1 MSTKKSITSLTGSN
15 GERIVEDLLPFSV
28 QDFALS
34 ALDALP
40 FGINIVNRDM
50 RIIYVN
56 QHQQSFFPD
65 RQLGRRICFQAYM
78 NDDQREEVCPWC
90 ASKIAFQTGKLVR
103 RVAPS
108 RNQEGIVF
116 KHFEVVAIPL
126 RDKSG
131 EIFAVMELVEDIA
144 GRTFNVPLALEPGKT
159 RNLSQMF
166 AFDRLICA
174 SKAMKDLRRRLEL
187 FSDNDAP
194 VLIQGET
201 GTGKNLIAEI
211 LHENSSRKSKP
222 FIDLNCANMTE
233 TLMESELFGHEKG
246 AFTGANSI
254 KKGMVEMAEG
264 GTLLLDEIGDA
275 PMNIQAKLLR
285 FLESGR
291 FERVGG
297 TRTIQVDARII
308 AATNQDLERR
318 ITEGKFREDLFY
330 RLSVLTITVPSL
342 QERPEEIPILV
353 EYFLDQAVKE
363 AGLEPKKIH
372 PRVMRMFLDY
382 SWPGNCRQ
390 LKHEIEQMVIL
401 GKYDSILTEEL
412 VSRKILLSLGKAPYI
427 PDLEAD
433 SSSLREVTNLL
444 EKRLI
449 RKALQET
456 NGNKTHA
463 AEMLGL
469 TRRGLLKKIQRLGLG

>member
-1 MSTKKSITSLTGSN
+1 MSPEKQPSPLSESIRS
-15 GERIVEDLLPFSV
+15 RIVEDLLPLSV
-28 QDFALS
+28 RDFALN

-40 FGINIVNRDM
+40 FGINIINREM
-50 RIIYVN
+50 RVVYVN

-65 RQLGRRICFQAYM
+65 RQLGRRICYQAYM
-78 NDDQREEVCPWC
+78 NDDHREEVCPWC
-90 ASKIAFQTGKLVR
+90 ASTIAFQTGKVIR

-108 RNQEGIVF
+108 RNEEGIVF

-126 RDKSG
+126 RDQNG

-144 GRTFNVPLALEPGKT
+144 DRTFNVPLALEPGKT
-159 RNLSQMF
+159 RGLSQMF

-174 SKAMKDLRRRLEL
+174 SESMRNLRRRLEL
-187 FSDNDAP
+187 ISDTDAP
-194 VLIQGET
+194 VLILGET

-211 LHENSSRKSKP
+211 IHENSSRKSKH
-222 FIDLNCANMTE
+222 FVCLNCANMSE

-246 AFTGANSI
+246 AFTGATST

-275 PMNIQAKLLR
+275 PMSIQAKLLR

-297 TRTIQVDARII
+297 TRTIQVDSRII
-308 AATNQDLERR
+308 AATNQDLERL
-318 ITEGKFREDLFY
+318 ISEGKFREDLFY
-330 RLSVLTITVPSL
+330 RLSVLTLSVPSL
-342 QERPEEIPILV
+342 HERPEEIPILV
-353 EYFLDQAVKE
+353 EYFLDQAVKD

-372 PRVMRMFLDY
+372 PKVMRMFLDY
-382 SWPGNCRQ
+382 NWPGNCRQ

-412 VSRKILLSLGKAPYI
+412 VSRKILVSLGKTSFI
-427 PDLEAD
+427 PPAE
-433 SSSLREVTNLL
+433 SETSTLRETTDLV
-444 EKRLI
+444 ERRLI
-449 RKALQET
+449 RKVLQET
-456 NGNKTHA
+456 KGNRTHA
-463 AEMLGL
+463 AERLGL
-469 TRRGLLKKIQRLGLG
+469 TRRGLLKKIQRLGLT

>member
-1 MSTKKSITSLTGSN
+1 MPPENYPSHLPESIRN
-15 GERIVEDLLPFSV
+15 RIVEDLLPLSIR
-28 QDFALS
+28 DFALN

-40 FGINIVNRDM
+40 FGINIINREM
-50 RIIYVN
+50 RVVYVN

-65 RQLGRRICFQAYM
+65 RQLGRRICYQAYM
-78 NDDQREEVCPWC
+78 NDEHREEVCPWC
-90 ASKIAFQTGKLVR
+90 ASTIAFQTGKVIR

-126 RDKSG
+126 RSQEG

-144 GRTFNVPLALEPGKT
+144 DRTFNVPLALEPGKT
-159 RNLSQMF
+159 RGLSQMF

-174 SKAMKDLRRRLEL
+174 SESMRNLRRRLEL
-187 FSDNDAP
+187 ISDTDAP
-194 VLIQGET
+194 VLILGET

-211 LHENSSRKSKP
+211 VHENSSRKSKH
-222 FIDLNCANMTE
+222 FVCLNCANMSE

-246 AFTGANSI
+246 AFTGATST

-275 PMNIQAKLLR
+275 PMSIQAKLLR

-297 TRTIQVDARII
+297 TRTIQVDSRII
-308 AATNQDLERR
+308 AATNQDLERL
-318 ITEGKFREDLFY
+318 ISEGKFREDLFY
-330 RLSVLTITVPSL
+330 RLSVLTLSVPSL
-342 QERPEEIPILV
+342 HERPEEIPILV
-353 EYFLDQAVKE
+353 EYVLDQAGKD
-363 AGLEPKKIH
+363 AGVEPKKIH
-372 PRVMRMFLDY
+372 PKVMRMFLDY
-382 SWPGNCRQ
+382 NWPGNCRQ

-412 VSRKILLSLGKAPYI
+412 VSRKILISLGKTSFI
-427 PDLEAD
+427 PPAETESSTLKETTDL
-433 SSSLREVTNLL
+433 V

-449 RKALQET
+449 RKVLQET
-456 NGNKTHA
+456 NGNRTHA
-463 AEMLGL
+463 ADRLGL
-469 TRRGLLKKIQRLGLG
+469 TRRGLLKKIQRLGLS